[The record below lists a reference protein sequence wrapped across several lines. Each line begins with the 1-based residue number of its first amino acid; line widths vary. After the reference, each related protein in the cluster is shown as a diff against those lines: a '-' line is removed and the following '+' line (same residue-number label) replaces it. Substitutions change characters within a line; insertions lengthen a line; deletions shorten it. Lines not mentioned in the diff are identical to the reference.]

1 MQFILAMVG
10 DESGWES
17 PPEEMEAI
25 VEEMGRFNRSLV
37 EAGVLVDGGGLH
49 PPSTAT
55 TVRFGAADGPVATDG
70 PFAETKEHLAGY
82 WVIEVD
88 ALEDALEW
96 TRQVPI
102 EQGTIE
108 VRQMYGLGEPISME
122 TFERLN
128 AASREAVMEAAEQN
142 AG

>member
-1 MQFILAMVG
+1 MQFMLAMVG
-10 DESGWES
+10 EESGWES
-17 PPEEMEAI
+17 PPEEMETI

-37 EAGVLVDGGGLH
+37 EAGVLVDGGGLQ

-55 TVRFGAADGPVATDG
+55 TVRFGAGAGPVATDG

-82 WVIEVD
+82 WVIEVE

-96 TRQVPI
+96 TKRVPI

-108 VRQMYGLGEPISME
+108 VRQMYGFGEPIGLGE
-122 TFERLN
+122 FERLN
-128 AASREAVMEAAEQN
+128 AASREAVMEAAEKK
-142 AG
+142 AK